1 MEGGN
6 AVLTSADSR
15 QKMIDFAGNF
25 FGEYTLKQSASGDK
39 IIPKLCPLCHGGS
52 SGKDKNTFALFLD
65 NGMYVCK
72 RGSCGRHGRFEDLV
86 KELSGQEI
94 QIARSGKNVSK
105 SEKQY
110 VLPNTITLPPT
121 DEIYE
126 YFQKRGISKETV
138 DAFKIASDMDG
149 NIVFQFFLDGVNVY
163 EKYRR
168 PKKPSTPEE
177 MKRKEW
183 QFSGAKPIL
192 YNMDNVVFS
201 EPLIIT
207 EGQCFNGDAEI
218 MTPDG
223 WVRFE
228 DYAGQEVMQVDND
241 LAGSFVKPK
250 AYIAKRFTGEMV
262 DVSVGG
268 NYYSSTTHDHNIVY
282 MNKDGNFIK
291 IQAGEHTPTNL
302 YVPTTICHNGDGIDL
317 SYDMIALM
325 LAISA
330 DGSIDTRIDSGYNGK
345 HPDNKHYVRFG
356 LSKQRKIDR
365 LCALLDRIGIQYS
378 NNVHIKDGKE
388 YNSICFSCP
397 DNVAFKY
404 LPWDLVTKTSWLQKR
419 FIIDEMV
426 HWDGNTVPNRNQY
439 EYSTIIKHNA
449 DVIQAIAHMCGYMST
464 IMKRKS
470 GGNGSYASQYS
481 YKVSVLLNKHVIS
494 TQQYEKHKVRRQVD
508 QSVYCVTVPT
518 GMILVRQNNCIS
530 VSGNCDAMALYEAG
544 LKNVVSVP
552 SGCDNLEFVSL
563 CWDWLEK
570 FKTIILFGDN
580 DPPGKRMVDTLIKR
594 LGEYRVLVVRDYP
607 EIENS
612 NPVAYCKDANEVL
625 LRNGEATLI
634 EMVDNAEEIQTKG
647 LIRVA
652 DIVPIDPT
660 KVPRIKT
667 MIPAL
672 DDAIGG
678 LADGCVTLFT
688 GKSGNGKSTLSGQ
701 ILLNAIEQGHTCAAY
716 SGELSAGLF
725 QEWILAQACGSDYMT
740 LRWDPVRGRNI
751 PFVPQEVQQR
761 ILAWLGDRLLLY
773 DNDEQFVDM
782 KQADA
787 IISVFTQAARKYN
800 AKLFLID
807 NMLTSVA
814 DSDDEWRAQ
823 AMFINAIKKFAT
835 HYQAHVMLVAHPR
848 KTKLGSDITQDDI
861 SGTSAIMNLCDNAIV
876 IKRPDLSVLKNRLD
890 GKQVSIQC
898 CYCPDSRRIYQADK
912 GDLNKFSWD
921 KSGIIKPE
929 KRACDLP
936 EFEPQMSQQVPF

>member
-1 MEGGN
+1 M
-6 AVLTSADSR
+6 TSADSR
-15 QKMIDFAGNF
+15 QKMIDFAENF
-25 FGEYTLKQSASGDK
+25 FGEYAIKQSASGDK
-39 IIPKLCPLCHGGS
+39 VIPKLCPLCHGGS
-52 SGKDKNTFALFLD
+52 SGKDKNTFALFLE

-72 RGSCGRHGRFEDLV
+72 RGSCGQHGRFEDLV

-94 QIARSGKNVSK
+94 QIARSGKSVKK
-105 SEKQY
+105 SDKQY

-168 PKKPSTPEE
+168 PRKPSTPDEV
-177 MKRKEW
+177 KRKEW
-183 QFSGAKPIL
+183 QFAGAKPIL
-192 YNMDNVVFS
+192 YNMDNVVFN

-207 EGQCFNGDAEI
+207 EGQ
-218 MTPDG
+218 
-223 WVRFE
+223 
-228 DYAGQEVMQVDND
+228 
-241 LAGSFVKPK
+241 
-250 AYIAKRFTGEMV
+250 
-262 DVSVGG
+262 
-268 NYYSSTTHDHNIVY
+268 
-282 MNKDGNFIK
+282 
-291 IQAGEHTPTNL
+291 
-302 YVPTTICHNGDGIDL
+302 
-317 SYDMIALM
+317 
-325 LAISA
+325 
-330 DGSIDTRIDSGYNGK
+330 
-345 HPDNKHYVRFG
+345 
-356 LSKQRKIDR
+356 
-365 LCALLDRIGIQYS
+365 
-378 NNVHIKDGKE
+378 
-388 YNSICFSCP
+388 
-397 DNVAFKY
+397 
-404 LPWDLVTKTSWLQKR
+404 
-419 FIIDEMV
+419 
-426 HWDGNTVPNRNQY
+426 
-439 EYSTIIKHNA
+439 
-449 DVIQAIAHMCGYMST
+449 
-464 IMKRKS
+464 
-470 GGNGSYASQYS
+470 
-481 YKVSVLLNKHVIS
+481 
-494 TQQYEKHKVRRQVD
+494 
-508 QSVYCVTVPT
+508 
-518 GMILVRQNNCIS
+518 
-530 VSGNCDAMALYEAG
+530 CDAMALYEAG
-544 LKNVVSVP
+544 LHNVVSVP

-563 CWDWLEK
+563 CWDWLER

-580 DPPGKRMVDTLIKR
+580 DPLGKRMVETLIKR

-607 EIENS
+607 EIQNS
-612 NPVAYCKDANEVL
+612 NPVSYCKDANEVL
-625 LRNGEATLI
+625 LRNGESTLL
-634 EMVDNAEEIQTKG
+634 EMVANAEEIQTKG

-660 KVPRIKT
+660 KIPRIRT

-751 PFVPQEVQQR
+751 PFVPPEVQRR
-761 ILAWLGDRLLLY
+761 ILDWLGDRLLLY

-848 KTKLGSDITQDDI
+848 KTKMGSDITQDDI

-890 GKQVSIQC
+890 GKQVAIQC

-921 KSGIIKPE
+921 KTGIQKPAQ
-929 KRACDLP
+929 RACDLP
-936 EFEPQMSQQVPF
+936 EYEPQLSQQNPF